1 MLRLSDERS
10 LDRHPGSPL
19 CFSPPLL
26 VIVATGNCM
35 KRLQPVIWTK
45 GTFLTPQHLQL
56 QDRFL
61 EDTLQFRLEALKFCP
76 WGFTELVI
84 DQQKLST
91 GNFAISRASGI
102 FPDGLLFDIPD
113 ADPAPSSRSLADLF
127 EPGMKNV
134 DVYLTVP
141 DYRQRGLNVAIGQ
154 RDAGTRYVAEVATY
168 RDENTGSSEKPVQI
182 ARKNMRFMV
191 GGENR
196 EGNATLRIANVE
208 KAEGDTFHLN
218 PRFVPPLLDIRA
230 NEYIMGLLRGI
241 IEVLAARSTQLSGT
255 RRQKNQSLADFTAA
269 DIANFW
275 LLYTVNSSFP
285 VFSHL
290 FEANQVHPEELYS
303 ALVSLAG
310 SLTTFSLKLRP
321 RDLPLYDH
329 DNLGSVLA
337 ELDEKLRSLLQTVV
351 PTNLVSLPL
360 TLVQPSIYA
369 TALAEDK
376 YLADT
381 RMYLAVSAEASES
394 FVIQKVPQIVKVCSA
409 THIDHLVK
417 NALPGVDLKHLS
429 NPPAA
434 IPVKLKYQY
443 FSLNQAGPAWEAVG
457 RARNLAAY
465 VPGDLPN
472 PQLELLI
479 LLPQTS

>member
-1 MLRLSDERS
+1 
-10 LDRHPGSPL
+10 
-19 CFSPPLL
+19 
-26 VIVATGNCM
+26 M

-45 GTFLTPQHLQL
+45 GTFLTPQHLQV

-76 WGFTELVI
+76 WGFSELVI
-84 DQQKLST
+84 DQQKLAT
-91 GNFAISRASGI
+91 GDFAISRASGI

-113 ADPAPSSRSLADLF
+113 ADPAPASKKLAELF
-127 EPGMKNV
+127 EPGVNNM
-134 DVYLTVP
+134 DIYLTVP

-196 EGNATLRIANVE
+196 EGNAALRIANVE
-208 KAEGDTFHLN
+208 KAEGDTFRLN

-230 NEYIMGLLRGI
+230 SEYIMGLLRGI
-241 IEVLAARSTQLSGT
+241 IEVLAARSSQLSGT
-255 RRQKNQSLADFTAA
+255 RRQKNQSLADFTAS

-290 FEANQVHPEELYS
+290 FEAKQGHPEELY
-303 ALVSLAG
+303 AAMVELAG
-310 SLTTFSLKLRP
+310 SLTTFSPKLRP

-329 DNLGSVLA
+329 DNVGSVFS

-360 TLVQPSIYA
+360 KLVQPSIYA
-369 TALAEDK
+369 TALADEK

-381 RMYLAVSAEASES
+381 KMYLAVNVEASES
-394 FVIQKVPQIVKVCSA
+394 FVIQKVQQIVKVC
-409 THIDHLVK
+409 
-417 NALPGVDLKHLS
+417 
-429 NPPAA
+429 
-434 IPVKLKYQY
+434 
-443 FSLNQAGPAWEAVG
+443 
-457 RARNLAAY
+457 
-465 VPGDLPN
+465 
-472 PQLELLI
+472 
-479 LLPQTS
+479 